1 MDRQPRR
8 VSPEERQALA
18 RTLGDTPE
26 SVISV
31 HLLARGLAEAYVAGD
46 PTRPDGVIVQGGS
59 DPGELMSFG
68 SDAEVLWELLRLV
81 EGWWCVSV
89 VEPCAEVL
97 GRIIEERTGSG
108 ARYYGD
114 IYHLL
119 RGPVASIHHEA
130 VRLLTPDDLELVEA
144 AAVEVRGSGWD
155 STQEMLE
162 EGVVAG
168 AVVKGD
174 LVAIAFTHARS
185 ARHADVA
192 VNTSKEWRGRG
203 FATAATS
210 LVVQRLQETG
220 QRPVWSSGEGNLASL
235 RVAQKLGFTPIT
247 RRTYVIRY

>member
-1 MDRQPRR
+1 MDLQPRR

-18 RTLGDTPE
+18 RSLDDTPE

-46 PTRPDGVIVQGGS
+46 PTHPDGVIVQGGS

-68 SDAEVLWELLRLV
+68 SDAMGLWELLRLV
-81 EGWWCVSV
+81 ERWWCVSV
-89 VEPCAEVL
+89 VEPCADDL
-97 GRIIEERTGSG
+97 GRIVGARTGSKV
-108 ARYYGD
+108 RYYGD
-114 IYHLL
+114 IYHVL
-119 RGPVASIHHEA
+119 RTPVARIHHEA
-130 VRLLTPDDLELVEA
+130 TRLLTPDDLGLVEA

-168 AVVKGD
+168 AVVEGD

-185 ARHADVA
+185 ARHADMA
-192 VNTSKEWRGRG
+192 VNTLREWRGRG
-203 FATAATS
+203 FATAAAS
-210 LVVQRLQETG
+210 LVAQRLQEAG
-220 QRPVWSSGEGNLASL
+220 QRPVWSTGEDNLASL

-247 RRTYVIRY
+247 RRTYVIRD

>member
-31 HLLARGLAEAYVAGD
+31 HLLARGLAEAYVSGD

-89 VEPCAEVL
+89 VEPCAEDL

-119 RGPVASIHHEA
+119 RDPVASIHHET
-130 VRLLTPDDLELVEA
+130 VRLLTPDDLEFRPLSEGRPRGHRLHPC
-144 AAVEVRGSGWD
+144 AVSQTRGCGC
-155 STQEMLE
+155 QHL
-162 EGVVAG
+162 EGVAWPWFRRRG
-168 AVVKGD
+168 GLPRRA
-174 LVAIAFTHARS
+174 AS
-185 ARHADVA
+185 ARDR
-192 VNTSKEWRGRG
+192 S
-203 FATAATS
+203 
-210 LVVQRLQETG
+210 ET
-220 QRPVWSSGEGNLASL
+220 
-235 RVAQKLGFTPIT
+235 RVE
-247 RRTYVIRY
+247 